1 MTVGEHTILID
12 GLRFHFRVSGEGAD
26 VVLLHGW
33 GCSTDIWKAVE
44 AELSKNFK
52 VWNIDFPGFGQSEA
66 PTTPWGVEEY
76 TRNFEQFCA
85 MNSISRPTLIGHS
98 FGGRVS
104 IVFASR
110 NEVDKIVLV
119 DAAGVL
125 PPRGLKYYAKV
136 YSYKAMKFLA
146 PLLLGKERGKE
157 IIDRRRRAS
166 GSSDYNALP
175 EAMRGTFIRVV
186 NQDLCPYMPAIKAP
200 TLLVWGSND
209 TATPLSDAKVMN
221 SLIDDS
227 GLVVFE
233 GAGHY
238 SFLEQSAR
246 FNIVIS
252 NFLGVDKLVR

>member
-1 MTVGEHTILID
+1 MTAGEHTILID
-12 GLRFHFRVSGEGAD
+12 GLRFHFRVSGEGSD

-33 GCSTDIWKAVE
+33 GCSTDIWKGVE

-52 VWNIDFPGFGQSEA
+52 VWNIDFPGFGLSEA

-98 FGGRVS
+98 FGGRIS

-125 PPRGLKYYAKV
+125 PPRGLKYYTKV

-157 IIDRRRRAS
+157 VIDRRRRAS
-166 GSSDYNALP
+166 AQITPRIPRHHGRVHQYNIA
-175 EAMRGTFIRVV
+175 R
-186 NQDLCPYMPAIKAP
+186 
-200 TLLVWGSND
+200 
-209 TATPLSDAKVMN
+209 AK
-221 SLIDDS
+221 
-227 GLVVFE
+227 
-233 GAGHY
+233 
-238 SFLEQSAR
+238 
-246 FNIVIS
+246 
-252 NFLGVDKLVR
+252 LGVGVEVEVGQRSAGNKLAATQQNLAHARRNHLGGGDDKYIVFGAAIHPFRVLLPAE